1 MPPPAPP
8 TLDDTGCTT
17 NTNPS
22 AAPPDALMLKLKNVL
37 NVAPGPSGMRVVE
50 NAEPDWP
57 NVAGVTRSTPPVQAA
72 LPFSCNGAQ
81 LLKFVK
87 LNTVAACAVA
97 EPSAAATN
105 AAAQARQYPIIL
117 ASPQDGAH
125 SIRARGGTVSRT
137 RDDVKRVL
145 MSALRP
151 SDRRRSPARRTP
163 ARRGSSRCGSRTRIV
178 PEGARR
184 QRRPRSRGRACASAA
199 RRPATSTRRRA
210 GTARSTTRASARE
223 AEIPRATRDRSR
235 SPAGAPPQ
243 SP

>member
-17 NTNPS
+17 NTNPSAPRPSPS

-87 LNTVAACAVA
+87 LNTVAACALA
-97 EPSAAATN
+97 EPSTAATN
-105 AAAQARQYPIIL
+105 TTAHVRQYAISLPPL
-117 ASPQDGAH
+117 KTV
-125 SIRARGGTVSRT
+125 RTRTKRGGTVSAKP
-137 RDDVKRVL
+137 DVVKRAL
-145 MSALRP
+145 MPASQP

-163 ARRGSSRCGSRTRIV
+163 ARRGSSRC
-178 PEGARR
+178 
-184 QRRPRSRGRACASAA
+184 
-199 RRPATSTRRRA
+199 
-210 GTARSTTRASARE
+210 
-223 AEIPRATRDRSR
+223 
-235 SPAGAPPQ
+235 
-243 SP
+243 